1 MWPWLLRFYL
11 TIYLLILLYSQD
23 KDLKK
28 IKNIINVML
37 IVGII
42 ETLLIF
48 FSKPKYTTIIP
59 SGLIF
64 VSILFIYINSK
75 NTIDNIV
82 KGLTIT
88 ILIIYS
94 INILSI
100 YNLAALSDSHIVKI
114 VIT

>member
-23 KDLKK
+23 KNLNK
-28 IKNIINVML
+28 IKNIINVLL
-37 IVGII
+37 ILGII
-42 ETLLIF
+42 ETLLLFLYIH
-48 FSKPKYTTIIP
+48 KTATIIP

-94 INILSI
+94 INMLNV
-100 YNLAALSDSHIVKI
+100 YHLAALSDSHIIKI
-114 VIT
+114 LVT

>member
-1 MWPWLLRFYL
+1 MLFAVNFCL
-11 TIYLLILLYSQD
+11 TIYLLTLLYSQD
-23 KDLKK
+23 KDLNK

-42 ETLLIF
+42 ETLLLF
-48 FSKPKYTTIIP
+48 LYKPKSAMIIP

-64 VSILFIYINSK
+64 VSILYIYINSK